1 MQSPAQMSHSFF
13 GATVAVISYNPD
25 AAKPNLY
32 AIQLVYCF
40 QQDQYSQ
47 KIQEFFE

>member
-32 AIQLVYCF
+32 AILPTDLIEEKLFWKGVYH
-40 QQDQYSQ
+40 
-47 KIQEFFE
+47 I